1 MIDQDIA
8 SYLAHLKYVQGRA
21 KNTILAYR
29 TDLRQF
35 RQVLRRFFEGPVMAS
50 EIDANCIEVY
60 LDWLEDRGFEASTVS
75 RKLAALRSF
84 FRYLDESRQLN
95 SADLR
100 RELQMSPPEREPPRV
115 LSRSQ
120 VDRLIHEPAGST
132 GARDI
137 RDAAILSFLYATGL
151 RSAEATRVEVN
162 DIDLERG
169 VLDRARAV
177 TDPLPLGVAYHAVE
191 RYMKEGRPQLLRNR
205 AVAALF
211 LNQRGEGL
219 SRQGLWLVVKK
230 WSAACNL
237 GGDVSPYTLRHSL
250 TRHLL
255 EDGRSRREVQEV
267 LGLSSSHAVR
277 HHLQAVTS

>member
-35 RQVLRRFFEGPVMAS
+35 RQVVRRELNGSVDAS
-50 EIDANCIEVY
+50 DLDPDCIEAY
-60 LDWLEDRGFEASTVS
+60 LGWLDERGFQATTIS

-84 FRYLDESRQLN
+84 FQFLDRVHQFN
-95 SADLR
+95 SEELR
-100 RELQMSPPEREPPRV
+100 AELWMNPPDREPPRV
-115 LSRSQ
+115 LSRTQ
-120 VDRLIHEPAGST
+120 IDRLIHAPAGST

-151 RSAEATRVEVN
+151 RSAEATRVEVD

-169 VLDRARAV
+169 VLDRPKAAP
-177 TDPLPLGVAYHAVE
+177 DPLPLGVAYHAVE

-205 AVAALF
+205 AVSTLF

-250 TRHLL
+250 TRHMLQ
-255 EDGRSRREVQEV
+255 DGRSRREVQKI
-267 LGLSSSHAVR
+267 LGLASSHAVR
-277 HHLQAVTS
+277 RHLQAVTS